1 MEVFKDIEG
10 YEGLYRISNLGNV
23 YSIRNNRMIKGR
35 FNTYKYV
42 VVTLSKKGITK
53 EFLVHRLVAQAFM
66 PNPENK
72 PTVNHIDGDK
82 SNNNIKNLEWATYSE
97 QSKHLYK
104 IGLKS
109 KPYQELNPMFK
120 KYGKLHHKSKPVIQY
135 DLDGN
140 FIKKWENSYEVQRE
154 YGYRQ
159 SNISECCLGKRKTA
173 YKYKWKYE
181 E

>member
-1 MEVFKDIEG
+1 
-10 YEGLYRISNLGNV
+10 
-23 YSIRNNRMIKGR
+23 
-35 FNTYKYV
+35 
-42 VVTLSKKGITK
+42 
-53 EFLVHRLVAQAFM
+53 M